1 MAQLKFTLP
10 ALKLTK
16 HHRSGSQSV
25 SYLPRILPG
34 HRQELPLVQTQED
47 NLQERNAIVDD
58 LLPENGIPEVP
69 TSYELERKSSIAGWN
84 EVRKGILSAVTELS
98 GD

>member
-16 HHRSGSQSV
+16 HHKSVSQSV

-34 HRQELPLVQTQED
+34 QGQELPTVQTQED
-47 NLQERNAIVDD
+47 DTQDMDYLVQPDT
-58 LLPENGIPEVP
+58 GIPELIEP
-69 TSYELERKSSIAGWN
+69 TGYELERKSSIAGWN
-84 EVRKGILSAVTELS
+84 EIRKGMLSAVIAIS